1 MRRRAELVLVSVT
14 PSAPPPTVVTIAEA
28 IAAPIIVAVA
38 ETEATYPTTIFPP
51 ALPKLDILRGK
62 GGSPFQRCA
71 ADRRRLRAPNEP
83 ECKATSGTRSQN
95 KFSHEIDLRRVVL
108 PDQATLMARTLF
120 LARIKEAALLQS
132 LRSGQGSWRK
142 PALSQ
147 RRHSFEG
154 LNQSIKVSAH

>member
-1 MRRRAELVLVSVT
+1 
-14 PSAPPPTVVTIAEA
+14 SAPPPTVVTIAEA

-83 ECKATSGTRSQN
+83 ECNATSGTRGQD
-95 KFSHEIDLRRVVL
+95 KFSHEIGLRWGVL
-108 PDQATLMARTLF
+108 REGATLMARTLF

-132 LRSGQGSWRK
+132 LRSGHYWGWR
-142 PALSQ
+142 PGLAQ
-147 RRHSFEG
+147 RRSRLEG
-154 LNQSIKVSAH
+154 RSQS